1 MLYAM
6 EDIIYFNISRDGK
19 DLNDYKGVFN
29 IFMLCNKN
37 RVTFHQGN
45 VHYTADSG
53 DFVVWLSTKPCDRID
68 YSDQTDADVLL
79 VSDYFLD
86 LYRPNQVSDARG
98 YEYQTINPILHS
110 TLTLLARERTILDD
124 DFKNILRHSYTF
136 QGYLGEQIAGT
147 LLRVLLYDLWTF
159 FSQLAMK
166 YRDERLPSPHFARF
180 LLETRYNCSKHRD
193 VAWYANKIGVTPKY
207 LTEVSKDATNRPA
220 GDWIDEYAAIVL
232 RKELSAE
239 NVSLTDLA
247 KEMNFS
253 SLPAFTRYVKRVL
266 GCSPSEFRDSL
277 KKKYVFIKNL
287 SSE

>member
-1 MLYAM
+1 M

-45 VHYTADSG
+45 VRYTAESG

-98 YEYQTINPILHS
+98 YEYQTINPILRS
-110 TLTLLARERTILDD
+110 TLTLLARERTILED

-166 YRDERLPSPHFARF
+166 YQDEGLPSPHFARF
-180 LLETRYNCSKHRD
+180 LLEARYNCSKHRD

-207 LTEVSKDATNRPA
+207 LTEISKDATNRPA
-220 GDWIDEYAAIVL
+220 GDWIDEYAAIIL

-239 NVSLTDLA
+239 NLSLTELA

>member
-1 MLYAM
+1 M

-45 VHYTADSG
+45 VRYTADSG

-98 YEYQTINPILHS
+98 YEYQTINPLLRS
-110 TLTLLARERTILDD
+110 SLTLLARERTILED

-166 YRDERLPSPHFARF
+166 YQDEGLPSPHFVRF
-180 LLETRYNCSKHRD
+180 LLEARYNCSKHRD

-207 LTEVSKDATNRPA
+207 LTEISKDATNRPA
-220 GDWIDEYAAIVL
+220 GDWIDEYAAIIL

-239 NVSLTDLA
+239 NLSLTDLA

-277 KKKYVFIKNL
+277 KKKYVFIENL
-287 SSE
+287 PSE

>member
-1 MLYAM
+1 M
-6 EDIIYFNISRDGK
+6 EDIIYFNTSRDGK
-19 DLNDYKGVFN
+19 NLNDYKGVFN

-45 VHYTADSG
+45 VRYTADSG

-98 YEYQTINPILHS
+98 YEYQTINPILYS
-110 TLTLLARERTILDD
+110 TRSSLAREKTILED

-147 LLRVLLYDLWTF
+147 LLRVFLYDLWTY
-159 FSQLAMK
+159 FSQLTMK
-166 YRDERLPSPHFARF
+166 YQDERLPSLHFARF
-180 LLETRYNCSKHRD
+180 LLEARYNCSKHRD
-193 VAWYANKIGVTPKY
+193 VAWYANKVGVTPKY

-220 GDWIDEYAAIVL
+220 GDWIDEYAAIIL

-239 NVSLTDLA
+239 NLSLTDLA

-277 KKKYVFIKNL
+277 RKKYVFIEKL
-287 SSE
+287 PSE

>member
-1 MLYAM
+1 M
-6 EDIIYFNISRDGK
+6 EDIIYFNTYRDGK
-19 DLNDYKGVFN
+19 NLNDYKGIYN

-45 VHYTADSG
+45 VRYTADSG

-98 YEYQTINPILHS
+98 YEYQTINPILRS
-110 TLTLLARERTILDD
+110 SLTLLARERTILED

-166 YRDERLPSPHFARF
+166 YQDEGLPSPHFARF
-180 LLETRYNCSKHRD
+180 LLEARYNCSKHRD

-207 LTEVSKDATNRPA
+207 LTEISKDATNRPA
-220 GDWIDEYAAIVL
+220 GDWIDEYAAIIL

-239 NVSLTDLA
+239 NLSLTELA

-277 KKKYVFIKNL
+277 KKKYVFIENL
-287 SSE
+287 PSE

>member
-1 MLYAM
+1 M

-37 RVTFHQGN
+37 RVTFHQGS
-45 VHYTADSG
+45 VRYTAESG

-98 YEYQTINPILHS
+98 YEYQTINPILRS
-110 TLTLLARERTILDD
+110 SLTLLARERTILED

-180 LLETRYNCSKHRD
+180 LLEARYNCSKHRD

-239 NVSLTDLA
+239 NVSRSDLA
-247 KEMNFS
+247 KEMTFS
-253 SLPAFTRYVKRVL
+253 SLPACTRYVKRVL

-277 KKKYVFIKNL
+277 KKKYVFFENL
-287 SSE
+287 PSE

>member
-1 MLYAM
+1 M
-6 EDIIYFNISRDGK
+6 EDIIYFNTSRDGK
-19 DLNDYKGVFN
+19 DLNNYKGVFN

-37 RVTFHQGN
+37 RVTFHQGDI
-45 VHYTADSG
+45 HYTADSG

-98 YEYQTINPILHS
+98 YEYQTINPILYS
-110 TLTLLARERTILDD
+110 TRSSLAREKTILED

-147 LLRVLLYDLWTF
+147 LLRVLLYDIWTY
-159 FSQLAMK
+159 FSQLTMK
-166 YRDERLPSPHFARF
+166 YQDEGLPSLHFARF
-180 LLETRYNCSKHRD
+180 LLEARYNCSKHRD
-193 VAWYANKIGVTPKY
+193 VAWYANKEGVTPKY

-220 GDWIDEYAAIVL
+220 GDWIDEYAAIIL

-239 NVSLTDLA
+239 SVSLTDLA
-247 KEMNFS
+247 KQMNFS
-253 SLPAFTRYVKRVL
+253 SLQAFSRYVKRVL
-266 GCSPSEFRDSL
+266 GCSPSEFRESL
-277 KKKYVFIKNL
+277 KKKYVFYENL
-287 SSE
+287 PSE

>member
-1 MLYAM
+1 M

-45 VHYTADSG
+45 VRYTADSG

-98 YEYQTINPILHS
+98 YEYQTINPILRS
-110 TLTLLARERTILDD
+110 SLTLLARERTILED

-166 YRDERLPSPHFARF
+166 YQDEGLPSPHFARF
-180 LLETRYNCSKHRD
+180 LLEARYNCSKHRD

-207 LTEVSKDATNRPA
+207 LTEISKDATNRPA
-220 GDWIDEYAAIVL
+220 GDWIDEYAAIIL

-239 NVSLTDLA
+239 NLPLTDLA

-277 KKKYVFIKNL
+277 KKKYVFIENL
-287 SSE
+287 PSE

>member
-1 MLYAM
+1 M
-6 EDIIYFNISRDGK
+6 EDFIYFNTSRDGK
-19 DLNDYKGVFN
+19 DLNNYKGVFN
-29 IFMLCNKN
+29 IFMFCNKN
-37 RVTFHQGN
+37 RVTFHQGD

-98 YEYQTINPILHS
+98 YEYQTINPILYS
-110 TLTLLARERTILDD
+110 TRSSLAREKTILED

-136 QGYLGEQIAGT
+136 QGYLGEQIAGS
-147 LLRVLLYDLWTF
+147 LLRVLLYDIWTY
-159 FSQLAMK
+159 FSQLTMK
-166 YRDERLPSPHFARF
+166 YQDERLPSLHFARF
-180 LLETRYNCSKHRD
+180 LLEARYNCSKHRD
-193 VAWYANKIGVTPKY
+193 VAWYANKVGVTPKY

-220 GDWIDEYAAIVL
+220 GDWIDEYAAIIL

-239 NVSLTDLA
+239 NLSLTELA

-277 KKKYVFIKNL
+277 RKKYVFIEKL
-287 SSE
+287 PSE

>member
-1 MLYAM
+1 M

-45 VHYTADSG
+45 VRYTADSG

-79 VSDYFLD
+79 ISDYFLD

-98 YEYQTINPILHS
+98 YEYQTINPILRS
-110 TLTLLARERTILDD
+110 SLTLLARERTILED

-147 LLRVLLYDLWTF
+147 LLRVFLYDIWTYF
-159 FSQLAMK
+159 FQLTLK
-166 YRDERLPSPHFARF
+166 YQDEGLPSPHFVRF
-180 LLETRYNCSKHRD
+180 LLDARYNCSKHRD
-193 VAWYANKIGVTPKY
+193 VAWYANKEGVTPKY

-220 GDWIDEYAAIVL
+220 GDWIDEYAAIIL

-239 NVSLTDLA
+239 NLSLTDLA

>member
-1 MLYAM
+1 M

-98 YEYQTINPILHS
+98 YEYQTINPILYS
-110 TLTLLARERTILDD
+110 TRSSLAREKTILED

-147 LLRVLLYDLWTF
+147 LLRVFLYDLWTY
-159 FSQLAMK
+159 FSQLTMK
-166 YRDERLPSPHFARF
+166 YQDERLPSLHFARF
-180 LLETRYNCSKHRD
+180 LLEARYNCSKHRD
-193 VAWYANKIGVTPKY
+193 VAWYANKVGVTPKY

-220 GDWIDEYAAIVL
+220 GDWIDEYAAIIL

-239 NVSLTDLA
+239 NLSLTDLA

-277 KKKYVFIKNL
+277 R
-287 SSE
+287 

>member
-1 MLYAM
+1 M

-45 VHYTADSG
+45 VRYTADSG

-98 YEYQTINPILHS
+98 YEYQTINPILRS
-110 TLTLLARERTILDD
+110 SLTLLARERTILED

-166 YRDERLPSPHFARF
+166 YQDEGLPSPHFARF
-180 LLETRYNCSKHRD
+180 LLEARYNCSKHRD

-207 LTEVSKDATNRPA
+207 LTEISKDATNRPA
-220 GDWIDEYAAIVL
+220 GDWIDEYAAIIL

-239 NVSLTDLA
+239 NLSLTELA

-277 KKKYVFIKNL
+277 KKKYVFVEKL
-287 SSE
+287 PSE

>member
-1 MLYAM
+1 M

-98 YEYQTINPILHS
+98 YEYQTINPILYS
-110 TLTLLARERTILDD
+110 TRSSLAREKTILED

-147 LLRVLLYDLWTF
+147 LLRVFLYDIWTY
-159 FSQLAMK
+159 FSQLTMK
-166 YRDERLPSPHFARF
+166 YQDEGLPSLHFARF
-180 LLETRYNCSKHRD
+180 LLEVRYNCSKHRD
-193 VAWYANKIGVTPKY
+193 VAWYANKVGVTPKY

-220 GDWIDEYAAIVL
+220 GEWIDEYAAIIL

-277 KKKYVFIKNL
+277 KKKYVFVEKL
-287 SSE
+287 PSE

>member
-1 MLYAM
+1 M

-98 YEYQTINPILHS
+98 YEYQTINPILRS
-110 TLTLLARERTILDD
+110 TLTLLARERTILED

-136 QGYLGEQIAGT
+136 QEYLGEQIAGT
-147 LLRVLLYDLWTF
+147 LLRVLLYDIWTY
-159 FSQLAMK
+159 FSQLTMK
-166 YRDERLPSPHFARF
+166 YQDERLPSLHFARF
-180 LLETRYNCSKHRD
+180 LLEARYNCSKHRD
-193 VAWYANKIGVTPKY
+193 VAWYANKVGVTPKY

-220 GDWIDEYAAIVL
+220 GDWIDEYAAIIL

-239 NVSLTDLA
+239 NLSLTDLA

-277 KKKYVFIKNL
+277 RKKYVFIEKL
-287 SSE
+287 PSE

>member
-1 MLYAM
+1 M
-6 EDIIYFNISRDGK
+6 EDIIYFNTYRDGNN
-19 DLNDYKGVFN
+19 LNDYMGVYN

-45 VHYTADSG
+45 VRYTADSG

-98 YEYQTINPILHS
+98 YEYQTINPILRS
-110 TLTLLARERTILDD
+110 SLTLLVRERTILED

-166 YRDERLPSPHFARF
+166 YQDEGLPSPHFARF
-180 LLETRYNCSKHRD
+180 LLEARYNCSKHRD

-207 LTEVSKDATNRPA
+207 LTEISKDATNRPA
-220 GDWIDEYAAIVL
+220 GDWIDEYAAIIL

-239 NVSLTDLA
+239 NLSLTDLA

>member
-1 MLYAM
+1 M

-45 VHYTADSG
+45 VRYTADSG

-98 YEYQTINPILHS
+98 YEYQTINPILRS
-110 TLTLLARERTILDD
+110 SLTLLARERTIVED

-147 LLRVLLYDLWTF
+147 LLRVFLYDIWTY
-159 FSQLAMK
+159 FSQLTMK
-166 YRDERLPSPHFARF
+166 YQDEGLPSLHFARF
-180 LLETRYNCSKHRD
+180 LLEVRYNCSKHRD
-193 VAWYANKIGVTPKY
+193 VAWYANKVGVTPKY

-220 GDWIDEYAAIVL
+220 GEWIDEYAAIIL

-277 KKKYVFIKNL
+277 KKKYVFVEKL
-287 SSE
+287 PSE

>member
-1 MLYAM
+1 M

-45 VHYTADSG
+45 VRYTADSG

-98 YEYQTINPILHS
+98 YEYQTINPILRS
-110 TLTLLARERTILDD
+110 SLTLLARERTILED

-166 YRDERLPSPHFARF
+166 YQDEGLPSPHFVRF
-180 LLETRYNCSKHRD
+180 LLEARYNCSKHRD

-207 LTEVSKDATNRPA
+207 LTEISKDATNRPA
-220 GDWIDEYAAIVL
+220 GDWIDEYAAIIL

-239 NVSLTDLA
+239 NLSLTELA

>member
-1 MLYAM
+1 M

-45 VHYTADSG
+45 VRYTADSG

-98 YEYQTINPILHS
+98 YEYQTINPILRS
-110 TLTLLARERTILDD
+110 SLTLLARERTILED
-124 DFKNILRHSYTF
+124 DFKIILRHSYTF

-166 YRDERLPSPHFARF
+166 YQDEGLPSPHFARF
-180 LLETRYNCSKHRD
+180 LLEARYNCSKHRD

-207 LTEVSKDATNRPA
+207 LTEISKDATNRPA
-220 GDWIDEYAAIVL
+220 GDWIDEYAAIIL

-239 NVSLTDLA
+239 NLSLTELA

-277 KKKYVFIKNL
+277 KKKYVFIENL
-287 SSE
+287 PSE

>member
-1 MLYAM
+1 M

-45 VHYTADSG
+45 VRYTADSG

-98 YEYQTINPILHS
+98 YEYQTINPILRS
-110 TLTLLARERTILDD
+110 TLTLLARERTILED

-166 YRDERLPSPHFARF
+166 YQDEGLPSPHFARF
-180 LLETRYNCSKHRD
+180 LLEARYNCSKHRD

-207 LTEVSKDATNRPA
+207 LTEISKDATNRPA
-220 GDWIDEYAAIVL
+220 GDWIDEYAAIIL

-239 NVSLTDLA
+239 NLSLTELA

>member
-1 MLYAM
+1 M

-45 VHYTADSG
+45 VRYTADSG

-98 YEYQTINPILHS
+98 YEYQTINPILRS
-110 TLTLLARERTILDD
+110 SLTLLARERTILED

-166 YRDERLPSPHFARF
+166 YQDEGLPSPHFARF
-180 LLETRYNCSKHRD
+180 LLEARYNCSKHRD

-207 LTEVSKDATNRPA
+207 LTEISKDATNRPA
-220 GDWIDEYAAIVL
+220 GDWIDEYAAIIL

-239 NVSLTDLA
+239 NLSLTELA

-277 KKKYVFIKNL
+277 KKKYVFIENL
-287 SSE
+287 PSE

>member
-1 MLYAM
+1 M

-53 DFVVWLSTKPCDRID
+53 DLVVWLSTKPCDRID

-98 YEYQTINPILHS
+98 YEYQTINPILYS
-110 TLTLLARERTILDD
+110 TRSSLAREKTILED

-147 LLRVLLYDLWTF
+147 LLRVFLYDLWTY
-159 FSQLAMK
+159 FSQLTMK
-166 YRDERLPSPHFARF
+166 YQDERLPSLHFARF
-180 LLETRYNCSKHRD
+180 LLEARYNCSKHRD
-193 VAWYANKIGVTPKY
+193 VAWYANKVGVTPKY

-220 GDWIDEYAAIVL
+220 GDWIDEYAAIIL

-239 NVSLTDLA
+239 NLSLTDLA

-277 KKKYVFIKNL
+277 RKKYVFIEKRP
-287 SSE
+287 SE

>member
-1 MLYAM
+1 M
-6 EDIIYFNISRDGK
+6 EDIIYFNTYRDGK
-19 DLNDYKGVFN
+19 NLNDYRGLYN
-29 IFMLCNKN
+29 IFMLCNKGS
-37 RVTFHQGN
+37 VTFNHGYI
-45 VHYTADSG
+45 HYTANGG
-53 DFVVWLSTKPCDRID
+53 DFVVWPSSKSCDGID
-68 YSDQTDADVLL
+68 YSDQMDADVLL

-86 LYRPNQVSDARG
+86 LYRPQQVSDARG
-98 YEYQTINPILHS
+98 YEYRTNNPILYS
-110 TLTLLARERTILDD
+110 RMTPLARERTILED

-147 LLRVLLYDLWTF
+147 LLRVFLYDIWTYF
-159 FSQLAMK
+159 FQLTLK
-166 YRDERLPSPHFARF
+166 YQDEGLPSPHFARF
-180 LLETRYNCSKHRD
+180 LLEARYNCSKHRD

-207 LTEVSKDATNRPA
+207 LTEISKDATNRPA
-220 GDWIDEYAAIVL
+220 GDWIDEYAAIIL

-239 NVSLTDLA
+239 NLSLTELA

>member
-1 MLYAM
+1 M

-45 VHYTADSG
+45 VRYTADSG

-98 YEYQTINPILHS
+98 YEYQTINPILRS
-110 TLTLLARERTILDD
+110 TLTLLARERTILED

-166 YRDERLPSPHFARF
+166 YQDEGLPSPHFARF
-180 LLETRYNCSKHRD
+180 LLEARYNCSKHRD

-207 LTEVSKDATNRPA
+207 LTEISKDATNRPA
-220 GDWIDEYAAIVL
+220 GDWIDEYAAIIL

-239 NVSLTDLA
+239 NLSLTERA

-277 KKKYVFIKNL
+277 KKKYVFIENL
-287 SSE
+287 PSE

>member
-1 MLYAM
+1 M
-6 EDIIYFNISRDGK
+6 EDIIYFNTSRDGK

-45 VHYTADSG
+45 VHYTANSG

-98 YEYQTINPILHS
+98 YEYQTINPILYS
-110 TLTLLARERTILDD
+110 TRSSLAREKTILED

-147 LLRVLLYDLWTF
+147 LLRVLLYDIWTY
-159 FSQLAMK
+159 FSQLTMK
-166 YRDERLPSPHFARF
+166 YQDEGLPSLHFARF
-180 LLETRYNCSKHRD
+180 LLEARYNCSKHRD
-193 VAWYANKIGVTPKY
+193 VAWYANKVGVTPKY

-220 GDWIDEYAAIVL
+220 GDWIDEFAAIIL

-239 NVSLTDLA
+239 NLSLTELA

-277 KKKYVFIKNL
+277 KKKYVFFEKQP
-287 SSE
+287 SE

>member
-1 MLYAM
+1 M

-45 VHYTADSG
+45 VRYTADSG

-98 YEYQTINPILHS
+98 YEYQTINPILRS
-110 TLTLLARERTILDD
+110 SLTLLARERTILED

-147 LLRVLLYDLWTF
+147 LLRVFLYDIWTYF
-159 FSQLAMK
+159 FQLTLK
-166 YRDERLPSPHFARF
+166 YQDEGLPSPHFVRF
-180 LLETRYNCSKHRD
+180 LLDARYNCSKHRD
-193 VAWYANKIGVTPKY
+193 VAWYANKEGVTPKY

-220 GDWIDEYAAIVL
+220 GDWIDEYAAIIL

-239 NVSLTDLA
+239 NLSLTDLA

>member
-1 MLYAM
+1 M

-98 YEYQTINPILHS
+98 YEYQTINPILYS
-110 TLTLLARERTILDD
+110 TRSSLAREKTILED

-147 LLRVLLYDLWTF
+147 LLRVLLYDIWTY
-159 FSQLAMK
+159 FSQLTMK
-166 YRDERLPSPHFARF
+166 YQDERLPSLHFARF
-180 LLETRYNCSKHRD
+180 LLEARYNCSKHRD
-193 VAWYANKIGVTPKY
+193 VAWYANKVGVTPKY

-220 GDWIDEYAAIVL
+220 GDWIDEYAAIIL

-239 NVSLTDLA
+239 NLSLTDLA

-277 KKKYVFIKNL
+277 RKKYVFIEKRP
-287 SSE
+287 SE

>member
-1 MLYAM
+1 M

-45 VHYTADSG
+45 VRYTADSG

-98 YEYQTINPILHS
+98 YEYQTINPILRS
-110 TLTLLARERTILDD
+110 SLTLLARERTILED

-166 YRDERLPSPHFARF
+166 YQDEGLPSPHFARF
-180 LLETRYNCSKHRD
+180 LLEARYNCSKHRD

-207 LTEVSKDATNRPA
+207 LTEISKDATNRPA
-220 GDWIDEYAAIVL
+220 GDWIDEYAAIIL

-277 KKKYVFIKNL
+277 KKKYVFVEKL
-287 SSE
+287 PSE

>member
-1 MLYAM
+1 M

-98 YEYQTINPILHS
+98 YEYQTINPILYS
-110 TLTLLARERTILDD
+110 TRSSLAREITILED

-147 LLRVLLYDLWTF
+147 LLRVFLYDLWTY
-159 FSQLAMK
+159 FSQLTMK
-166 YRDERLPSPHFARF
+166 YQDERLPSLHFARF
-180 LLETRYNCSKHRD
+180 LLEARYNCSKHRD
-193 VAWYANKIGVTPKY
+193 VAWYANKVGVTPKY

-220 GDWIDEYAAIVL
+220 GDWIDEYAAIIL

-239 NVSLTDLA
+239 NLSLTDLA

-277 KKKYVFIKNL
+277 RKKYVFIEKL
-287 SSE
+287 PSE

>member
-1 MLYAM
+1 M

-86 LYRPNQVSDARG
+86 LYRPNQVSDTRG
-98 YEYQTINPILHS
+98 YEYQTINPILYS
-110 TLTLLARERTILDD
+110 TRSSLAREKTILED

-147 LLRVLLYDLWTF
+147 LLRVFLYDLWTY
-159 FSQLAMK
+159 FSQLTMK
-166 YRDERLPSPHFARF
+166 YQDERLPSLHFARF
-180 LLETRYNCSKHRD
+180 LLEARYNCSKHRD
-193 VAWYANKIGVTPKY
+193 VAWYANKEGVTPKY

-220 GDWIDEYAAIVL
+220 GDWIDEYAAIIL

-239 NVSLTDLA
+239 NLSLTDLA

-277 KKKYVFIKNL
+277 RKKYVFIEKL
-287 SSE
+287 PSE

>member
-1 MLYAM
+1 M

-98 YEYQTINPILHS
+98 YEYQTINPILYS
-110 TLTLLARERTILDD
+110 TRSSLAREKTILED

-147 LLRVLLYDLWTF
+147 LLRVFLYDLWTY
-159 FSQLAMK
+159 FSQLTMK
-166 YRDERLPSPHFARF
+166 YQDERLPSLHFARF
-180 LLETRYNCSKHRD
+180 LLEARYNCSKHRD
-193 VAWYANKIGVTPKY
+193 VAWYANKVGVTPKY

-220 GDWIDEYAAIVL
+220 GDWIDEYAAIIL

-239 NVSLTDLA
+239 NLSLTDLA

-277 KKKYVFIKNL
+277 RKKYLFIEKL
-287 SSE
+287 PSE

>member
-1 MLYAM
+1 M

-98 YEYQTINPILHS
+98 YEYQTINPILYS
-110 TLTLLARERTILDD
+110 TRSSLAREKTILED
-124 DFKNILRHSYTF
+124 DFKNILRPSYTF

-147 LLRVLLYDLWTF
+147 LLRVFLYDLWTY
-159 FSQLAMK
+159 FSQLTMK
-166 YRDERLPSPHFARF
+166 YQDERLPSLHFARF
-180 LLETRYNCSKHRD
+180 LLEARYNCSKHRD
-193 VAWYANKIGVTPKY
+193 VAWYANKVGVTPKY

-220 GDWIDEYAAIVL
+220 GDWIDEYAAIIL

-239 NVSLTDLA
+239 NLSLTDLA

-277 KKKYVFIKNL
+277 RKKYVFIEKRP
-287 SSE
+287 SE

>member
-1 MLYAM
+1 M
-6 EDIIYFNISRDGK
+6 EDIIYFNTSRDGK
-19 DLNDYKGVFN
+19 DLNNYKGVFN

-37 RVTFHQGN
+37 RVTFHQGD

-110 TLTLLARERTILDD
+110 TLTRLARERSILDD

-166 YRDERLPSPHFARF
+166 YRDESLPSPHFAKF
-180 LLETRYNCSKHRD
+180 LLEARYNCSKHRD

-220 GDWIDEYAAIVL
+220 GDWIDEYAAIFL

-266 GCSPSEFRDSL
+266 GCSPSEFRASL
-277 KKKYVFIKNL
+277 KKKYVFFENL
-287 SSE
+287 PSE

>member
-1 MLYAM
+1 M
-6 EDIIYFNISRDGK
+6 EDIIYFNTYRDGK
-19 DLNDYKGVFN
+19 NLNVYMGVYN

-37 RVTFHQGN
+37 RVTFIHGN
-45 VHYTADSG
+45 VHYPAEGG
-53 DFVVWLSTKPCDRID
+53 DFVIWPSSKSCDGIE
-68 YSDQTDADVLL
+68 YSDELDADVLL

-86 LYRPNQVSDARG
+86 LYRPKQVSDAQG
-98 YEYQTINPILHS
+98 YVYLTNNPIIRGTVKS
-110 TLTLLARERTILDD
+110 LAREKTIIEN
-124 DFKNILRHSYTF
+124 DFINILRHSYTF
-136 QGYLGEQIAGT
+136 QEYLGEQIAGT
-147 LLRVLLYDLWTF
+147 LLRVLLYDIWTYF
-159 FSQLAMK
+159 HQLTMK
-166 YRDERLPSPHFARF
+166 CQDEGLPSLHFARF
-180 LLETRYNCSKHRD
+180 LLEARYNCSKHRD
-193 VAWYANKIGVTPKY
+193 VAWYANKVGVTPKY

-220 GDWIDEYAAIVL
+220 GDWIDEYAAIIL

-239 NVSLTDLA
+239 NLSLTDLA

>member
-1 MLYAM
+1 M
-6 EDIIYFNISRDGK
+6 EDIIYFNTSRDGK

-45 VHYTADSG
+45 VHYTANSG

-98 YEYQTINPILHS
+98 YEYQTINPILYS
-110 TLTLLARERTILDD
+110 TRSSLAREKTILED

-147 LLRVLLYDLWTF
+147 LLRVLLYDIWTY
-159 FSQLAMK
+159 FSQLTMK
-166 YRDERLPSPHFARF
+166 YQDEGLPSLHFARF
-180 LLETRYNCSKHRD
+180 LLEARYNCSKHRD
-193 VAWYANKIGVTPKY
+193 VAWYANKVGVTPKY

-220 GDWIDEYAAIVL
+220 GDWIDEYAAIIL

-239 NVSLTDLA
+239 NLSLTDLA
-247 KEMNFS
+247 KEMHFS

-277 KKKYVFIKNL
+277 KKKYVFFEKQP
-287 SSE
+287 SE

>member
-1 MLYAM
+1 M
-6 EDIIYFNISRDGK
+6 EDIIYFNTYRDGK
-19 DLNDYKGVFN
+19 NLNVYMGVYN

-45 VHYTADSG
+45 VRYTADSG

-86 LYRPNQVSDARG
+86 LYRPKQVSDAQG
-98 YEYQTINPILHS
+98 YVYLTNNPIIRGTVKS
-110 TLTLLARERTILDD
+110 LAREKTIIEN
-124 DFKNILRHSYTF
+124 DFINILRHSYTF
-136 QGYLGEQIAGT
+136 QEYLGEQIAGT
-147 LLRVLLYDLWTF
+147 LLRVLLYDIWTYF
-159 FSQLAMK
+159 HQLTMK
-166 YRDERLPSPHFARF
+166 CQDEGLPSLHFARF
-180 LLETRYNCSKHRD
+180 LLEARYNCSKHRD
-193 VAWYANKIGVTPKY
+193 VAWYANKVGVTPKY

-220 GDWIDEYAAIVL
+220 GDWIDEYAAIIL

>member
-1 MLYAM
+1 M
-6 EDIIYFNISRDGK
+6 EDIFYFNISRDGK

-45 VHYTADSG
+45 VRYTAESG

-98 YEYQTINPILHS
+98 YEYQTINPILRS
-110 TLTLLARERTILDD
+110 TLTLLARERTILED

-166 YRDERLPSPHFARF
+166 YQDEGLPSPHFARF
-180 LLETRYNCSKHRD
+180 LLEARYNCSKHRD

-207 LTEVSKDATNRPA
+207 LTEISKDATNRPA
-220 GDWIDEYAAIVL
+220 GDWIDEYAAIIL

-239 NVSLTDLA
+239 NLSLTDLA

>member
-1 MLYAM
+1 M

-37 RVTFHQGN
+37 RVTFHQGD
-45 VHYTADSG
+45 VHYTANSG

-86 LYRPNQVSDARG
+86 LYRPNQVLDARG
-98 YEYQTINPILHS
+98 YEYQTINPILYS
-110 TLTLLARERTILDD
+110 TRSSLAREKTILED

-147 LLRVLLYDLWTF
+147 LLRVFLYDLWTY
-159 FSQLAMK
+159 FSQLTMK
-166 YRDERLPSPHFARF
+166 YQDERLPSLHFARF
-180 LLETRYNCSKHRD
+180 LLEARYNCSKHRD
-193 VAWYANKIGVTPKY
+193 VAWYANKVGVTPKY

-220 GDWIDEYAAIVL
+220 GDWIDEYAAIIL

-239 NVSLTDLA
+239 NLSLTELA

-277 KKKYVFIKNL
+277 RKKYVFIEKL
-287 SSE
+287 PSE

>member
-1 MLYAM
+1 M

-86 LYRPNQVSDARG
+86 LYRPNQVLDARG
-98 YEYQTINPILHS
+98 YEYQTINPILYS
-110 TLTLLARERTILDD
+110 TRSSLAREKTILED

-147 LLRVLLYDLWTF
+147 LLRVFLYDLWTY
-159 FSQLAMK
+159 FSQLTMK
-166 YRDERLPSPHFARF
+166 YQDERLPSLHFARF
-180 LLETRYNCSKHRD
+180 LLEARYNCSKHRD
-193 VAWYANKIGVTPKY
+193 VAWYANKVGVTPKY

-220 GDWIDEYAAIVL
+220 GDWIDEYAAIIL

-239 NVSLTDLA
+239 NLSLTDLA

-277 KKKYVFIKNL
+277 RKKYVFIEKL
-287 SSE
+287 PSE

>member
-1 MLYAM
+1 M
-6 EDIIYFNISRDGK
+6 EDIIYFNTYRDGK
-19 DLNDYKGVFN
+19 NLNDYMGVYN
-29 IFMLCNKN
+29 IFMLCNKD

-45 VHYTADSG
+45 VHYMAESG

-68 YSDQTDADVLL
+68 YSNQTDADVLL

-110 TLTLLARERTILDD
+110 TLTRLARERTILDD

-166 YRDERLPSPHFARF
+166 YRDEKLPSPHFARF
-180 LLETRYNCSKHRD
+180 LLEARYNCSKHRD

-277 KKKYVFIKNL
+277 KKKYVFFENL
-287 SSE
+287 PSE